1 MTNEEKIETL
11 ELKVKNLE
19 LEVEILKLSKTQI
32 IYPYYQPIQW
42 PDDSRHPQPFR
53 YNDIWC

>member
-19 LEVEILKLSKTQI
+19 LEVEILKLSKNPSI
-32 IYPYYQPIQW
+32 LW
-42 PDDSRHPQPFR
+42 PDSSRELPYGPAP
-53 YNDIWC
+53 IWY

>member
-32 IYPYYQPIQW
+32 IYPYYQPI
-42 PDDSRHPQPFR
+42 R